1 MSKPVKTFIDSNVL
15 IYANDKDEVE
25 KQRVAIKVLDELW
38 TTDSGVLS
46 VQVLQE
52 FYSVVT
58 RKLKP
63 RVSRALA
70 QEVVQLYSQ
79 WCGETTAREIQDAFR
94 IESTAQ
100 ISFWDALIVASAL
113 QSGANRILSDDLNHG
128 QTISGIAIVNPFRD
142 L

>member
-1 MSKPVKTFIDSNVL
+1 
-15 IYANDKDEVE
+15 
-25 KQRVAIKVLDELW
+25 
-38 TTDSGVLS
+38 
-46 VQVLQE
+46 
-52 FYSVVT
+52 
-58 RKLKP
+58 
-63 RVSRALA
+63 LA

-128 QTISGIAIVNPFRD
+128 QTISGIAIVDPFRD

>member
-25 KQRVAIKVLDELW
+25 KQRVAIKALDELW

-128 QTISGIAIVNPFRD
+128 QTISGIAIVDPFRD

>member
-1 MSKPVKTFIDSNVL
+1 VL

-128 QTISGIAIVNPFRD
+128 QTIAGIAIVNPFRD